1 MKSLI
6 GSQGVGLPS
15 GLLDR
20 SPSWGSPAGYK
31 KKDEMLDGETAS
43 GSVGWSL

>member
-6 GSQGVGLPS
+6 GSQGVGLLS
-15 GLLDR
+15 DLLDR
-20 SPSWGSPAGYK
+20 SLSWGSPAGGK
-31 KKDEMLDGETAS
+31 KKDEALDGEAAS